1 MVLKESKTHV
11 SLAFTK
17 HKPST
22 NQPAV
27 YCHAPLC
34 SAPMAVQGRSL
45 HHPYLRG
52 TVNMQHG
59 NTKLD
64 GGSRSHLYQG
74 SLLQQPDLLTVAPVF
89 SSGSLDMLKRSPSPS
104 RHVKRCAHRPQ
115 EKKPSTLTY
124 SWLEDKPG
132 KMTARKLHPPSNR
145 SLTTSGQDP
154 HNELPA
160 GSWSPLFEC
169 SAQVRSFGRP
179 GTSQLFFTWPFS
191 FSRIRENTAVLS
203 IQKGKMIKSVKRY
216 SKRAILS

>member
-11 SLAFTK
+11 SLAFAK

-34 SAPMAVQGRSL
+34 SAPTAVQARSL
-45 HHPYLRG
+45 HHPYLRR

-74 SLLQQPDLLTVAPVF
+74 SLLQQPNLLIVAPVF
-89 SSGSLDMLKRSPSPS
+89 TSGSLDMLKRSPSPS
-104 RHVKRCAHRPQ
+104 RHVKRRAHRPQ

-132 KMTARKLHPPSNR
+132 KTTAKKAAS
-145 SLTTSGQDP
+145 SLQPQPD
-154 HNELPA
+154 HL
-160 GSWSPLFEC
+160 
-169 SAQVRSFGRP
+169 RP
-179 GTSQLFFTWPFS
+179 RPTQWAPCRQLEPFVC
-191 FSRIRENTAVLS
+191 VLCP
-203 IQKGKMIKSVKRY
+203 G
-216 SKRAILS
+216 AIP